1 MCLITPADYEF
12 FNEGVEERAE
22 LRSAY
27 DEKVAA
33 HDQLL
38 ADSNCATNVKEGM
51 NKRIEE
57 LEREKKEWLKF
68 GEEQVSRIKKLE
80 VDLAE
85 LEKEAHQLR
94 NEKEDFVVKCGQGE
108 MVRQRL
114 IHEYLP
120 TFVRRLLQGV
130 EYKGSLEETFS
141 LPSATRWIKGISIGR
156 LKA

>member
-1 MCLITPADYEF
+1 MEDFADLHHIHESCKDVRLRYEGKK
-12 FNEGVEERAE
+12 ELAE

-85 LEKEAHQLR
+85 SEKEAHQLR
-94 NEKEDFVVKCGQGE
+94 NEKEDFVVKCG
-108 MVRQRL
+108 
-114 IHEYLP
+114 
-120 TFVRRLLQGV
+120 QGV

-141 LPSATRWIKGISIGR
+141 LPSATRWIKGISIG
-156 LKA
+156 LSEA